1 MKKFLLFAGLA
12 AATLSFVGC
21 NKEADVKGLD
31 GVSYEI
37 VLSDAST
44 RTVNSGMTTKW
55 VEGDALSVFYA
66 PAGQTEYAVAKFDVT
81 DPDQNLAVGEVELTA
96 EAYDWY
102 LFYPYDSHLKT
113 PANTNSGYMTV
124 GGLNQTQKGNDS
136 MAHLAGKN
144 LPVVGVAKNVAVDQ
158 KPVVSMKHV
167 SSVVAVNLTNDTDKP
182 LTVSSVSFTAPED
195 VVGTYYIDFSGEKV
209 AFKSSGDNYVSASV
223 TLSVEDA
230 EAIAPGASAKFY
242 MAVKPFTANVDSE
255 LKLVVLADQ
264 GEVEKTV
271 TLTQAYTFGG
281 GSIKTLNLS
290 YEAPAVVPTI
300 TVADINEAI
309 TSTSQSTPSE
319 FAGQLAGATVS
330 FVSGNSAFIQDETAG
345 ILLFQSGHG
354 LKAGDVLSGL
364 VSGKGWIRYGVR
376 QLTSLTGFDKASG
389 EAPAALE
396 LSLADLLADYDRYVS
411 VRVKLS
417 DVEVTDAITTSD
429 RNGAIKDGESE
440 LNLYAQVTNTLDVPL
455 GVYDMVGYPTYY
467 NTTKQLGLWAQDDIV
482 AQDAPFFNAAAEQTE
497 VSATTTSVKIN
508 VSGNVAWTAEASD
521 GATLDKESGEGEGV
535 ITVSFAKN
543 EDTENPKE
551 YTVFVRTDEP
561 SLVAAGTEEFE
572 INITQAKADAAGTTS
587 VTIDFSEQGYAN
599 QEEVSSVT
607 ENGVTATFDKGTN
620 PNTPKY
626 FTSGTAIRVYGGGT
640 MTVSADGKTIV
651 SIELTFGS
659 SDGTNEITT
668 DVPTYA
674 EPTWTGEA
682 GSVTFTVGGTSGHR
696 RIKAITVKYSGEAAG
711 PVNPTFTVPE
721 TLAVE
726 AGKTAKINVTTN
738 SDGAVTYTSSNTA
751 VATVA
756 ADGTVTGVAAGTANV
771 TVSVAATSAY
781 NAASGTVAVTV
792 TEAQTGSD
800 YGKVATITSGKKYLI
815 VGGKQSKVLVPPAGT
830 SASRL
835 ESADITVT
843 EGKIASSETTDA
855 YAVTITATGDVY
867 NIVLPNG
874 NFLVYAGSGTNL
886 KGAETASDTW
896 TVSEGSFGVFRFCA
910 TSTLEASSVRALAFR
925 GGSNNVFGAY
935 ATSNLNG
942 TEYFDIDLYEL
953 GAEPV
958 VVPDQPTVI
967 TTSINMVGN
976 KSVYVGES
984 FELNATSNVEGAVI
998 TYESEDPSIATVN
1011 ASGVVTGVAEG
1022 TVKVYARIAGVEGQ
1036 YTDAERYCNVT
1047 VSTKPV
1053 ETEGTVVFDQNY
1065 LAANKDGSKDE
1076 ISYTNSSDYGT
1087 TEVTELRIY
1096 KGKEFVVSASEGY
1109 KITSI
1114 KMTCTAKGTAKQ
1126 GPGCWGAGA
1135 PEGYSFEADGFVGTW
1150 TGSASSVSFTATDN
1164 QVRITELVVT
1174 YE

>member
-31 GVSYEI
+31 GVPYEI

-96 EAYDWY
+96 DAYDWY

-113 PANTNSGYMTV
+113 PANTSSGYMTV

-309 TSTSQSTPSE
+309 TSTQQSSPSE
-319 FAGQLAGATVS
+319 FTGQLAGATVS

-345 ILLFQSGHG
+345 ILLYMSGHG

-389 EAPAALE
+389 EVPAALE

-572 INITQAKADAAGTTS
+572 INITQAKADAADVTS
-587 VTIDFSEQGYAN
+587 VTIDFSEQGFENGA
-599 QEEVSSVT
+599 EVTEVSES
-607 ENGVTATFDKGTN
+607 GVKATFDKGTGAN
-620 PNTPKY
+620 APKY
-626 FTSGTAIRVYGGGT
+626 YTTGTAVRAYGGNT
-640 MTVSADGKTIV
+640 LTVTADGKTIV
-651 SIELTFGS
+651 SIELTFSSGEGS
-659 SDGTNEITT
+659 NAITT

-696 RIKAITVKYSGEAAG
+696 RIKAITVKYSGDAA
-711 PVNPTFTVPE
+711 PAA
-721 TLAVE
+721 TLESIAVS
-726 AGKTAKINVTTN
+726 GQKTAFNVGDTFVFDGKVTATY
-738 SDGAVTYTSSNTA
+738 SDGSTKEVQPTEVSKPDMSTAGTKEVTVTYKEGEKTATAKYEITVSASVVDGNTLSITMSQYVEDHGCTVSSGSDATMYKTLQLNESVRMSTTGADNCGSFWNTSSSNDTKQWRLYQKQNGNVIITVAEGCELKSVKFTYVVTNTGILLDTQGNQVASDDTQTVSGTSVTYTVGN
-751 VATVA
+751 
-756 ADGTVTGVAAGTANV
+756 
-771 TVSVAATSAY
+771 
-781 NAASGTVAVTV
+781 SGTVDNGQV
-792 TEAQTGSD
+792 
-800 YGKVATITSGKKYLI
+800 
-815 VGGKQSKVLVPPAGT
+815 
-830 SASRL
+830 R
-835 ESADITVT
+835 
-843 EGKIASSETTDA
+843 
-855 YAVTITATGDVY
+855 ITAVEVVYTGD
-867 NIVLPNG
+867 
-874 NFLVYAGSGTNL
+874 GT
-886 KGAETASDTW
+886 T
-896 TVSEGSFGVFRFCA
+896 F
-910 TSTLEASSVRALAFR
+910 
-925 GGSNNVFGAY
+925 
-935 ATSNLNG
+935 
-942 TEYFDIDLYEL
+942 
-953 GAEPV
+953 
-958 VVPDQPTVI
+958 PDQPSEI
-967 TTSINMVGN
+967 TTTISMVGN
-976 KSVYVGES
+976 QAVYVGES

-1053 ETEGTVVFDQNY
+1053 ETEGTEVIIFSELGYENAADVTTVEGEDVTLVFD
-1065 LAANKDGSKDE
+1065 KGEGSNAPKY
-1076 ISYTNSSDYGT
+1076 YTSGTNVRMYKGNTLTFTSDKKIAKIEFGCSNGYGSHN
-1087 TEVTELRIY
+1087 EVTFST
-1096 KGKEFVVSASEGY
+1096 GS
-1109 KITSI
+1109 
-1114 KMTCTAKGTAKQ
+1114 CT
-1126 GPGCWGAGA
+1126 
-1135 PEGYSFEADGFVGTW
+1135 DNVW
-1150 TGSASSVSFTATDN
+1150 TGSASSIEMTNATSGST
-1164 QVRITELVVT
+1164 QVRLVSIKVT

>member
-31 GVSYEI
+31 GVPYEI

-309 TSTSQSTPSE
+309 TSTQQSSPSE
-319 FAGQLAGATVS
+319 FTGQLAGATVS

-345 ILLFQSGHG
+345 ILLYMSGHG

-572 INITQAKADAAGTTS
+572 INITQAKADAADVTS
-587 VTIDFSEQGYAN
+587 VTIDFSEQGFENGA
-599 QEEVSSVT
+599 EVTEVSES
-607 ENGVTATFDKGTN
+607 GVKATFDKGTGAN
-620 PNTPKY
+620 APKY
-626 FTSGTAIRVYGGGT
+626 YTTGAAVRAYGGNT
-640 MTVSADGKTIV
+640 LTVTAGGKTIV
-651 SIELTFGS
+651 SIELTFSSGEGS
-659 SDGTNEITT
+659 NAITT

-696 RIKAITVKYSGEAAG
+696 RIKAITVKYSGDAAPAATLESIAVSGQKTAFNVGDTFVFDGKVTATYSDGSTKEVQPTEVSKPDMSTAGTKEVTVTYKEGEKTATAKYEITVSEAVAG
-711 PVNPTFTVPE
+711 GKTVSMTMSEYVEANNCTVSASGSEVMYKKLQLNESVRMSTTGEDNCGSFWVTSGTNPTKQWRLYQNKGGNVIISVAEGCELKTVKL
-721 TLAVE
+721 TYAV
-726 AGKTAKINVTTN
+726 TN
-738 SDGAVTYTSSNTA
+738 TGVLVDAANNQVASDAVQTVSGSSVTYTVGNTGTATNGQVRITA
-751 VATVA
+751 VEV
-756 ADGTVTGVAAGTANV
+756 V
-771 TVSVAATSAY
+771 Y
-781 NAASGTVAVTV
+781 
-792 TEAQTGSD
+792 TGS
-800 YGKVATITSGKKYLI
+800 
-815 VGGKQSKVLVPPAGT
+815 
-830 SASRL
+830 
-835 ESADITVT
+835 
-843 EGKIASSETTDA
+843 
-855 YAVTITATGDVY
+855 
-867 NIVLPNG
+867 
-874 NFLVYAGSGTNL
+874 
-886 KGAETASDTW
+886 GAFPVDPDT
-896 TVSEGSFGVFRFCA
+896 
-910 TSTLEASSVRALAFR
+910 
-925 GGSNNVFGAY
+925 
-935 ATSNLNG
+935 
-942 TEYFDIDLYEL
+942 
-953 GAEPV
+953 
-958 VVPDQPTVI
+958 PTVI
-967 TTSINMVGN
+967 TTSITMSGS
-976 KSVYVGES
+976 KAVYVGES

-998 TYESEDPSIATVN
+998 TYESEDPSIATVS
-1011 ASGVVTGVAEG
+1011 AAGVVTGVAEG
-1022 TVKVYARIAGVEGQ
+1022 TVKVYARIAAVEGQ
-1036 YTDAERYCNVT
+1036 YTAAERYCNVT

-1053 ETEGTVVFDQNY
+1053 ETDGTVVFDQTF
-1065 LAANKDGSKDE
+1065 LAANKDGSKDKV
-1076 ISYTNSSDYGT
+1076 SYTNSSDYGT
-1087 TEVTELRIY
+1087 TTVTELRIY
-1096 KGKEFVVSASEGY
+1096 KGKEFVVSVEEGY
-1109 KITSI
+1109 NITSI
-1114 KMTCTAKGTAKQ
+1114 KMTCTASGANKQ

-1135 PEGYSFEADGFVGTW
+1135 PEGYSYEGTIGTW
-1150 TGSASSVSFTATDN
+1150 TGSAPSVSFTATDN
-1164 QVRITELVVT
+1164 QVRIIELVVT

>member
-1 MKKFLLFAGLA
+1 MKKSLLFAGLA
-12 AATLSFVGC
+12 AATLSFAGC

-31 GVSYEI
+31 GVPYEI

-290 YEAPAVVPTI
+290 YEAPSVVPTI

-309 TSTSQSTPSE
+309 TSTQQSSPSE
-319 FAGQLAGATVS
+319 FTGQLAGATVS

-345 ILLFQSGHG
+345 ILLYMSGHG

-482 AQDAPFFNAAAEQTE
+482 AQDAPFFNATAEQTE

-572 INITQAKADAAGTTS
+572 INITQAKADAADVTS
-587 VTIDFSEQGYAN
+587 VTIDFSEQGFENGA
-599 QEEVSSVT
+599 EVTEVSES
-607 ENGVTATFDKGTN
+607 GVTATFDKGTGAN
-620 PNTPKY
+620 APKY
-626 FTSGTAIRVYGGGT
+626 YTTGTAVRAYGGNT
-640 MTVSADGKTIV
+640 LTVTAGGKTIV
-651 SIELTFGS
+651 SIELTFSSGEGS
-659 SDGTNEITT
+659 NAITT

-696 RIKAITVKYSGEAAG
+696 RIKAITVKYSGDAAPAATLESIAVSGQKTAFNVGDTFVFDGKVTATYSDGSTKEVQPTEVSKPDMSTAGTKEVTVTYKESEKTATAKYEITVSEAVVDGKTIAMTMAEYVAAHNCTVSAGTEATMYKVLQLNESVRMSTTGEDNCGSFWAAG
-711 PVNPTFTVPE
+711 EDNQWRIYQNKNGNVIVSVAEGCELKSVKFTFAVSNGGALFDASNAQVASGEKQTVS
-721 TLAVE
+721 
-726 AGKTAKINVTTN
+726 G
-738 SDGAVTYTSSNTA
+738 SSVTYTVGNTGTATNGQVRITA
-751 VATVA
+751 VEVVYTG
-756 ADGTVTGVAAGTANV
+756 DGTT
-771 TVSVAATSAY
+771 
-781 NAASGTVAVTV
+781 
-792 TEAQTGSD
+792 
-800 YGKVATITSGKKYLI
+800 
-815 VGGKQSKVLVPPAGT
+815 
-830 SASRL
+830 
-835 ESADITVT
+835 
-843 EGKIASSETTDA
+843 
-855 YAVTITATGDVY
+855 
-867 NIVLPNG
+867 
-874 NFLVYAGSGTNL
+874 F
-886 KGAETASDTW
+886 
-896 TVSEGSFGVFRFCA
+896 
-910 TSTLEASSVRALAFR
+910 
-925 GGSNNVFGAY
+925 
-935 ATSNLNG
+935 
-942 TEYFDIDLYEL
+942 
-953 GAEPV
+953 
-958 VVPDQPTVI
+958 PDQPSEV
-967 TTSINMVGN
+967 TTTISLPSNHN
-976 KSVYVGES
+976 VYVGET
-984 FELNATSNVEGAVI
+984 FALNASSNVAEATI

-1022 TVKVYARIAGVEGQ
+1022 TVKVYARIAGVEGK
-1036 YTDAERYCNVT
+1036 YTDAEKYCNVT
-1047 VSTKPV
+1047 VTTKPV
-1053 ETEGTVVFDQNY
+1053 ETEGTVVFDQAY
-1065 LAANKDGSKDE
+1065 LAANKDGSKDV

-1087 TEVTELRIY
+1087 TVPTELRVY
-1096 KGKEFVVSASEGY
+1096 KSNTLVVSASGDY

>member
-12 AATLSFVGC
+12 AATLSFAGC

-31 GVSYEI
+31 GVPYEI

-66 PAGQTEYAVAKFDVT
+66 PAGQTEYAVAQFDVT

-96 EAYDWY
+96 DAYDWY

-309 TSTSQSTPSE
+309 TSTQQSSPSE
-319 FAGQLAGATVS
+319 FTGQLAGATVS

-345 ILLFQSGHG
+345 ILLYMSGHG

-535 ITVSFAKN
+535 ITVSFAENK
-543 EDTENPKE
+543 DTENPKE

-587 VTIDFSEQGYAN
+587 VTIDFSEQGFENGA
-599 QEEVSSVT
+599 EVTEVSES
-607 ENGVTATFDKGTN
+607 GVKATFDKGTGAN
-620 PNTPKY
+620 APKY
-626 FTSGTAIRVYGGGT
+626 YTTGTAVRAYGGNT
-640 MTVSADGKTIV
+640 LTVTADGKTIV
-651 SIELTFGS
+651 SIELTFSSGEGS
-659 SDGTNEITT
+659 NAITT

-696 RIKAITVKYSGEAAG
+696 RIKAITVKYSGDAAPAATLESIAVSG
-711 PVNPTFTVPE
+711 QKTAFNVGDTFVFDGKVTATYSDGSTKEVQPTEVSKPDMSTAGTKEVTVTYKEGEKTATAKYEITVSEVDTSLHTIVIEDYASTTFT
-721 TLAVE
+721 
-726 AGKTAKINVTTN
+726 AGV
-738 SDGAVTYTSSNTA
+738 Y
-751 VATVA
+751 
-756 ADGTVTGVAAGTANV
+756 TVTAAKAEEGTAP
-771 TVSVAATSAY
+771 AY
-781 NAASGTVAVTV
+781 NATGKDLRVYANGTLTVSNSKENITKIVFNLSSQGLKRLAPITASTGTIENQAEGDTKVTWTGDAREVVFTVGAHADYGSDGSEKAGQLDFTSMDVAPWSDGDVQPKTLASLEVSGQKTAFTVGDEFSFNGTATAVYSDGSRTVVTDDVTFSGYDMSTAGEQVVTV
-792 TEAQTGSD
+792 KYQTVSTTYNITVSEAHVPEEGVDVLNQAFTGITGSN
-800 YGKVATITSGKKYLI
+800 YTEFSGKT
-815 VGGKQSKVLVPPAGT
+815 GKSGA
-830 SASRL
+830 
-835 ESADITVT
+835 
-843 EGKIASSETTDA
+843 
-855 YAVTITATGDVY
+855 
-867 NIVLPNG
+867 
-874 NFLVYAGSGTNL
+874 VYAGQCAGGNESIQLRSNNNNSGIITTGSGGKVKKVVVVWN
-886 KGAETASDTW
+886 ANTASGRTLNIYGKNTAYSAATDLYSADNQGELLGTI
-896 TVSEGSFGVFRFCA
+896 VYG
-910 TSTLEASSVRALAFR
+910 TSTELSIEGDYEFIGFR
-925 GGSNNVFGAY
+925 S
-935 ATSNLNG
+935 
-942 TEYFDIDLYEL
+942 
-953 GAEPV
+953 
-958 VVPDQPTVI
+958 
-967 TTSINMVGN
+967 
-976 KSVYVGES
+976 
-984 FELNATSNVEGAVI
+984 
-998 TYESEDPSIATVN
+998 
-1011 ASGVVTGVAEG
+1011 ASGAM
-1022 TVKVYARIAGVEGQ
+1022 
-1036 YTDAERYCNVT
+1036 
-1047 VSTKPV
+1047 
-1053 ETEGTVVFDQNY
+1053 Y
-1065 LAANKDGSKDE
+1065 L
-1076 ISYTNSSDYGT
+1076 
-1087 TEVTELRIY
+1087 TEVD
-1096 KGKEFVVSASEGY
+1096 
-1109 KITSI
+1109 IT
-1114 KMTCTAKGTAKQ
+1114 
-1126 GPGCWGAGA
+1126 W
-1135 PEGYSFEADGFVGTW
+1135 E
-1150 TGSASSVSFTATDN
+1150 
-1164 QVRITELVVT
+1164 
-1174 YE
+1174 

>member
-31 GVSYEI
+31 GVPYEI

-309 TSTSQSTPSE
+309 TSTQQSSPSE
-319 FAGQLAGATVS
+319 FTGQLAGATVS

-345 ILLFQSGHG
+345 ILLYMSGHG

-482 AQDAPFFNAAAEQTE
+482 AQDAPFFNAVAEQTE

-587 VTIDFSEQGYAN
+587 VTIDFSEQGYENGA
-599 QEEVSSVT
+599 EVTEVS
-607 ENGVTATFDKGTN
+607 ENGVTVTFDKGTGAN
-620 PNTPKY
+620 VPKY
-626 FTSGTAIRVYGGGT
+626 YSTGTAVRTYGGNT
-640 MTVSADGKTIV
+640 FTVNADGKTIV
-651 SIELTFGS
+651 SIELTFSSGEGS
-659 SDGTNEITT
+659 NAITT

-696 RIKAITVKYSGEAAG
+696 RIKAITVKYSGDAA
-711 PVNPTFTVPE
+711 PAA
-721 TLAVE
+721 TLESIAVS
-726 AGKTAKINVTTN
+726 GQKTAFNVGDTFVFDGKVTATY
-738 SDGAVTYTSSNTA
+738 SDGSTKEVQPTEVSKPDMSTAGTKEVTVTYKEGEKTATAKYEITVSASVVDGNTLSITMSQYVEDHGCTVSSGSDATMYKTLQLNESVRMSTTGADNCGSFWNTSSSNDTKQWRLYQKQNGNVIITVAEGCELKSVKFTYVVTNTGILLDTQGNQVASDDTQTVSGTSVTYTVGN
-751 VATVA
+751 
-756 ADGTVTGVAAGTANV
+756 
-771 TVSVAATSAY
+771 
-781 NAASGTVAVTV
+781 SGTVDNGQV
-792 TEAQTGSD
+792 
-800 YGKVATITSGKKYLI
+800 
-815 VGGKQSKVLVPPAGT
+815 
-830 SASRL
+830 R
-835 ESADITVT
+835 
-843 EGKIASSETTDA
+843 
-855 YAVTITATGDVY
+855 ITAVEVVYTGD
-867 NIVLPNG
+867 
-874 NFLVYAGSGTNL
+874 GT
-886 KGAETASDTW
+886 T
-896 TVSEGSFGVFRFCA
+896 F
-910 TSTLEASSVRALAFR
+910 
-925 GGSNNVFGAY
+925 
-935 ATSNLNG
+935 
-942 TEYFDIDLYEL
+942 
-953 GAEPV
+953 
-958 VVPDQPTVI
+958 PDQPSEI
-967 TTSINMVGN
+967 TTTISLPSNHN
-976 KSVYVGES
+976 VYVGET
-984 FELNATSNVEGAVI
+984 FALNASSNVAEATI

-1022 TVKVYARIAGVEGQ
+1022 TVKVYARIAGVEGK
-1036 YTDAERYCNVT
+1036 YTDAEKYCNVT
-1047 VSTKPV
+1047 VTTKPA
-1053 ETEGTVVFDQNY
+1053 ETEGTVVFDQDY
-1065 LAANKDGSKDE
+1065 LAANKNGSKDV

-1087 TEVTELRIY
+1087 TVPTELRVY
-1096 KGKEFVVSASEGY
+1096 KSNTLVVSASEGY